1 MPHES
6 VTTAPLRNLLKKDAK
21 WDWQPEHDQAID
33 KLKKALTSN
42 PVLAFYDVTRPVTIQ
57 ADASQSGLGACL
69 LHRGQRTNISHSET
83 VGREGGTRFLEPNLA
98 FAYFDII
105 SSF

>member
-1 MPHES
+1 MKIS
-6 VTTAPLRNLLKKDAK
+6 ANLDHNV
-21 WDWQPEHDQAID
+21 P
-33 KLKKALTSN
+33 
-42 PVLAFYDVTRPVTIQ
+42 PPP
-57 ADASQSGLGACL
+57 
-69 LHRGQRTNISHSET
+69 HRGQRTKISHSET